1 MSWNQS
7 VFSSNIESVG
17 YDDNTNEM
25 TVAWKFGK
33 VSAYAGVPE
42 ELALQIA
49 NAPSVGSAINSMI
62 KNQYG
67 HRYIR

>member
-7 VFSSNIESVG
+7 VFSSNVDSVG
-17 YDDNTNEM
+17 SDDNTNEM
-25 TVAWKFGK
+25 TVAWRSGK
-33 VSAYAGVPE
+33 VSAYAGVSE
-42 ELALQIA
+42 ELALQVA
-49 NAPSVGSAINSMI
+49 NAPSVGQAINSMI